1 MDISRDIIKSK
12 ALLSLNMR
20 NIREISIGNEVNVC
34 FNRELVYAI
43 AVVEPRIFVLNLE
56 LWKTHTLGAG
66 QLVELKFFS
75 RVKINSVNW
84 PALEV

>member
-1 MDISRDIIKSK
+1 MNISRDIIKSK

-20 NIREISIGNEVNVC
+20 NIREIFTGNVVNVC

-43 AVVEPRIFVLNLE
+43 AGVGPRILVLNLE

-66 QLVELKFFS
+66 QFVELKFFS

-84 PALEV
+84 PALGV

>member
-1 MDISRDIIKSK
+1 
-12 ALLSLNMR
+12 MR
-20 NIREISIGNEVNVC
+20 NIREISTGNVVNVC
-34 FNRELVYAI
+34 FNRELVYAT

-66 QLVELKFFS
+66 QFVELKFFS
-75 RVKINSVNW
+75 RVSCRVKMNAVNW

>member
-20 NIREISIGNEVNVC
+20 NISEVSVGNVVNVC

-66 QLVELKFFS
+66 QFVELKFSS

>member
-1 MDISRDIIKSK
+1 
-12 ALLSLNMR
+12 MR

-43 AVVEPRIFVLNLE
+43 AVVEPRIFVLNLD

-66 QLVELKFFS
+66 QFVELKFFS